1 MHNYKI
7 FKDPL
12 GVYEAV
18 KQGWSWPAFFFGTI
32 WVFIKRIWWLGF
44 GLVLMSFLLPSLI
57 AANLQDMPQEQ
68 MIATIN
74 MIGTVVTMIIGIILG
89 LYGNLLREKNLLS
102 RGYNYVTTVSA
113 ETPERA
119 IALLLAGNY
128 YQEM

>member
-18 KQGWSWPAFFFGTI
+18 KQGWSWPAFFFSTI
-32 WVFIKRIWWLGF
+32 WAFIKRIWWLGF
-44 GLVLMSFLLPSLI
+44 GLVLLSFLLPSLI
-57 AANLQDMPQEQ
+57 AANLQDIPQEQ
-68 MIATIN
+68 AIAIIN
-74 MIGTVVTMIIGIILG
+74 MIGSIITMIIGIILG

>member
-1 MHNYKI
+1 MYNYKI

-18 KQGWSWPAFFFGTI
+18 KQGWSWPAFFFSTI
-32 WVFIKRIWWLGF
+32 WAFIKRIWWLGF
-44 GLVLMSFLLPSLI
+44 GLVLLSFLLPSLI

-68 MIATIN
+68 AIAIIN
-74 MIGTVVTMIIGIILG
+74 MIGSIITMIIGIILG

>member
-18 KQGWSWPAFFFGTI
+18 KQGWSWPAFFFSTI
-32 WVFIKRIWWLGF
+32 WAFIKRIWWLGF
-44 GLVLMSFLLPSLI
+44 GLVLLSFLLPSLI

-68 MIATIN
+68 AIAIIN
-74 MIGTVVTMIIGIILG
+74 MIGSIITMIIGIILG